1 MSDRVY
7 EGAPS
12 QSSRARST
20 RDVPNGKLRDFMQKA
35 SEPPVVEL
43 RSSVFVLSCAALSVL
58 VLVASRFWQ
67 PPVWL
72 LAVEIFATILG
83 LFVFGSFRYRI
94 HKNALTYGAAL
105 VILATFFAIAWP
117 DSDLRREVTSEGSTA
132 WLPFLRS
139 HLLTW
144 RGLDELVH
152 ADTMAFILGLTFF
165 VAVIAQTRLLEAVT
179 FALLRRFRGAVLPTV
194 ISVTAVVAFS
204 SGILDGVS
212 MIGLTIRTFVIVMF
226 LANAPLDAVRFSV
239 IVCTVVTTVCG
250 MWLAY
255 GEPPNLIMK
264 ANLVAPDGE
273 SYLTNG
279 FFLRYCL
286 PAAVASYLVV
296 AWNLRRRIA
305 GTRVD
310 LEALDVLD
318 ANAGAVRFLQAAKH
332 GEAPTPIEL
341 LENEGA
347 MIGPTASERVQSR
360 IRRGET
366 LGTAMISENVP
377 PEIRRPILGRFLSEE
392 LAEPL
397 DRHYLDVA
405 SGDEL
410 GASRTERHVGDAIAR
425 LTPDRA
431 RAQRLGILGLAVF
444 VVILGLHAWDHRIPL
459 FTASFAGFIVAL
471 VGILRLPKM
480 VRLALH
486 EARVEFAEYYFLF
499 PLFLSITLLGY
510 VRFFEPF
517 QAFLKDGIDSAGP
530 GHVAFG
536 QFLGATFLS
545 AVLDNNVVA
554 DFGARAIEGFE
565 VTLIHLFAMSQIAG
579 YATGGCWT
587 HIGSAQSVVAFAF
600 IRRDVDEAFT
610 PVDWIKQMTPV
621 ILQIAVVMTAI
632 IYLESMLLAY
642 LE

>member
-1 MSDRVY
+1 M
-7 EGAPS
+7 E
-12 QSSRARST
+12 
-20 RDVPNGKLRDFMQKA
+20 KA
-35 SEPPVVEL
+35 SEPSVVEL
-43 RSSVFVLSCAALSVL
+43 PSGAFALSCAALSVL
-58 VLVASRFWQ
+58 ALAAGRFWQ

-83 LFVFGSFRYRI
+83 LFFFGSFRYRI

-105 VILATFFAIAWP
+105 VILATFFGIAWP
-117 DSDLRREVTSEGSTA
+117 DSDLRREVLSEGWTA
-132 WLPFLRS
+132 WLPFLRR

-144 RGLDELVH
+144 HGLDELVH

-165 VAVIAQTRLLEAVT
+165 VAVIAQTRLLEALT

-212 MIGLTIRTFVIVMF
+212 MIGLTIRTFVIVLF
-226 LANAPLDAVRFSV
+226 LARAPLEAVRFSV

-318 ANAGAVRFLQAAKH
+318 ANAGTVRFLQAARH
-332 GEAPTPIEL
+332 GEAPTPIEVL
-341 LENEGA
+341 DDEEA
-347 MIGPTASERVQSR
+347 TIGPTVSERLQDR
-360 IRRGET
+360 IRRGQT
-366 LGTAMISENVP
+366 LGTAMIEESVP
-377 PEIRRPILGRFLSEE
+377 PEIRRRVLGRFLSEE

-397 DRHYLDVA
+397 DRHYLDLA
-405 SGDEL
+405 SGNEL
-410 GASRTERHVGDAIAR
+410 EAKRTERHVGEAIAR
-425 LTPDRA
+425 LTPDRV
-431 RAQRLGILGLAVF
+431 RAQRFGVLGLVVF
-444 VVILGLHAWDHRIPL
+444 IVILGLHAWDHRVPL
-459 FTASFAGFIVAL
+459 FTASFAGFVVAL
-471 VGILRLPKM
+471 FGILALPRM

-499 PLFLSITLLGY
+499 PLFLSITLLGH
-510 VRFFEPF
+510 VGFFEPL
-517 QAFLKDGIDSAGP
+517 QTLLKEGIDVAGP
-530 GHVAFG
+530 SHVAFG

-554 DFGARAIEGFE
+554 DFGARAIDGLE
-565 VTLIHLFAMSQIAG
+565 VTLIHLFALAQIAG
-579 YATGGCWT
+579 YAAGGCWT

-600 IRRDVDEAFT
+600 IRRDVDEAYT

-621 ILQIAVVMTAI
+621 ILQIAAVLTAI
-632 IYLESMLLAY
+632 IYLEGMLLAY